1 MVTLDTY
8 RMLGK
13 GTQAVLS
20 YNYLAFHL
28 IVADEAVFRVL
39 TLDVIIL

>member
-1 MVTLDTY
+1 MGTLDTY

-13 GTQAVLS
+13 GTQAVF
-20 YNYLAFHL
+20 LAFHL

-39 TLDVIIL
+39 TLDVIVL